1 MNACFYIGPRGN
13 EWCLKYFPQRSPG
26 ELPLAGKSFVRHMI
40 DQCSRLEM
48 RDIFIADCFRWK
60 FLSERLGTG
69 GYWSLD
75 LHAPESRPCGTPREL
90 LAQHP
95 EIPAG
100 DLLIVWGLVM
110 PDVSDMQQ
118 VFAELRE
125 VPDDFEPQTSCIL
138 LRREGKLYECV
149 CPLLRIDSLQAY
161 FDLNFRLLET
171 PGIYNLPGYS
181 NSEGCVF
188 GMDVLILPG
197 CELSKPVLLADN
209 IRLERGVTLSGP
221 VIIGRNVLIN
231 TGASLE
237 HSIVMDF
244 TCIGRRMF
252 FKDKIVDGSRVI
264 DVPTGEFIEL
274 EDEFLTASS
283 RPRDVS
289 RFSVTELVLAL
300 LIGICGLPLYLGAR
314 LFGRKAE
321 RLEFFRYFL
330 LVYPK
335 CWPVITGQA
344 HLVRYGSGD
353 AVYAFRYS
361 DQWILHQ
368 SEQQKEADDMY
379 FFYNRSVGNIVRT
392 VVLSLLKRIFV
403 LRPLVAAAGDAAA
416 AGKSG
421 K

>member
-1 MNACFYIGPRGN
+1 M
-13 EWCLKYFPQRSPG
+13 
-26 ELPLAGKSFVRHMI
+26 
-40 DQCSRLEM
+40 
-48 RDIFIADCFRWK
+48 
-60 FLSERLGTG
+60 
-69 GYWSLD
+69 
-75 LHAPESRPCGTPREL
+75 
-90 LAQHP
+90 
-95 EIPAG
+95 
-100 DLLIVWGLVM
+100 
-110 PDVSDMQQ
+110 
-118 VFAELRE
+118 
-125 VPDDFEPQTSCIL
+125 
-138 LRREGKLYECV
+138 
-149 CPLLRIDSLQAY
+149 LRIDSLQAY
-161 FDLNFRLLET
+161 FDLNFRLLEK

-221 VIIGRNVLIN
+221 VIVGRNVLIN

-244 TCIGRRMF
+244 TYIGRRMF
-252 FKDKIVDGSRVI
+252 LRDKIVDGSRVI

-283 RPRDVS
+283 RPRNVS

-300 LIGICGLPLYLGAR
+300 LIGIFGLPLYLVAR
-314 LFGRKAE
+314 VLGRKAE

-330 LVYPK
+330 QVYPK
-335 CWPVITGQA
+335 CWPVITGRA
-344 HLVRYGSGD
+344 HLVRYGRGD

-361 DQWILHQ
+361 DQWLLHR
-368 SEQQKEADDMY
+368 SEEQKETDDMY
-379 FFYNRSVGNIVRT
+379 FFYNRSVGSILST

-403 LRPLVAAAGDAAA
+403 LTPLVVPAGGAAA
-416 AGKSG
+416 AGKSE